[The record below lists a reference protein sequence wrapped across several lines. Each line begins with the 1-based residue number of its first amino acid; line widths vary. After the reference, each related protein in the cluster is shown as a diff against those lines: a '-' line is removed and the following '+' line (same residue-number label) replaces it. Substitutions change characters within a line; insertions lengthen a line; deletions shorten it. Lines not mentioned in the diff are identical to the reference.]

1 MKDFAKPENENKH
14 GKFAVAVALEELI
27 VGHVPKNLI
36 KTLHQFMKIL
46 HCTLEC
52 KLTGKHVNRVAGYSL
67 EIPVQYRFS
76 WTKKQL
82 NGQKRT

>member
-14 GKFAVAVALEELI
+14 GKFAVAVALEERI

-36 KTLHQFMKIL
+36 KTLHQFQFMKIL
-46 HCTLEC
+46 HCTIEC

-67 EIPVQYRFS
+67 ETPVQYRFS
-76 WTKKQL
+76 
-82 NGQKRT
+82 